1 MVRTRRGMS
10 AQGEPEATGDSGAQ
24 WERDFTAA
32 LSQADPEMKPQGTE
46 KVLAAGEA
54 SPNTLEQGGAG
65 QPQLPTASPF
75 HSTKVKEEVEL
86 LRCRP
91 AGLDLE
97 QARVEA
103 GVVSASGRDQ
113 LEPLE
118 PNYAA
123 AFENSM
129 EAGPRIARV
138 EAEYGLPGPFGNSS
152 TDPVVAGLGFSTVV
166 NEPAKGDQGDP
177 QPANLGQ
184 GPSEEDGRELIPDRS
199 LSSQAEFLLAQV
211 MEENRALR
219 KRLEQV
225 ELHSHSSWHSGV
237 PGEGGVTM
245 SPVSFT
251 EGGQGKA
258 GGKGKVKAKAG
269 AQAKG
274 ITEETASASVA
285 SAAKAGAQAK
295 GITEETASA
304 SVASASAV
312 SGSTSATPSP
322 EALVAEAAKLLKGV
336 ALKPLR
342 VEVDESWIRSAL
354 ASASNPD
361 YCLID
366 SGKAGAQA
374 KGITEETASASVAS
388 ASAVS
393 GSTLMSLGY
402 VVPSQA
408 PLILIIASW
417 IAEQPMRYDLLRRKN

>member
-65 QPQLPTASPF
+65 GGAGQPQLPTASPF

-97 QARVEA
+97 QARVKA

-152 TDPVVAGLGFSTVV
+152 TDPGVAGLGFSTAV

-251 EGGQGKA
+251 LEGGQRF
-258 GGKGKVKAKAG
+258 V
-269 AQAKG
+269 
-274 ITEETASASVA
+274 ESVQPW
-285 SAAKAGAQAK
+285 SSLGRYVGPQD
-295 GITEETASA
+295 GPVGTMSTN
-304 SVASASAV
+304 V
-312 SGSTSATPSP
+312 SGP
-322 EALVAEAAKLLKGV
+322 AAARVDTGSIRQKGV
-336 ALKPLR
+336 SGGSRVAGLRLLGALKWYLFRGLFQGQGLR
-342 VEVDESWIRSAL
+342 
-354 ASASNPD
+354 
-361 YCLID
+361 
-366 SGKAGAQA
+366 K
-374 KGITEETASASVAS
+374 
-388 ASAVS
+388 
-393 GSTLMSLGY
+393 LG
-402 VVPSQA
+402 Q
-408 PLILIIASW
+408 
-417 IAEQPMRYDLLRRKN
+417 